1 VSYSVPSF
9 ASQASLLSPRV
20 IWTVFQP
27 SGSVS
32 LGKPEASR
40 FCESEMVYS
49 GRARGLLGALLL
61 CSSRFARSLRYDPNE
76 TDYNLNT
83 NQAATNPLDYSGT
96 WQDHTF
102 YPSPENWRFPF
113 YTLFLDRFVNGD
125 PSNDDING
133 TLFEQDIMGTTMRH
147 GGDLAGLVDTLDYIQ
162 GMGIKVRIPHSQAQ
176 IGADTAVGPLCSRN
190 TIHQHAVEV
199 RFILAS
205 RLHSTRSPFRKTR

>member
-1 VSYSVPSF
+1 MSYSVPSF

-32 LGKPEASR
+32 LRKPEASR

-49 GRARGLLGALLL
+49 GRARSLLGALLL

-162 GMGIKVRIPHSQAQ
+162 GMGIKVRIP
-176 IGADTAVGPLCSRN
+176 
-190 TIHQHAVEV
+190 
-199 RFILAS
+199 
-205 RLHSTRSPFRKTR
+205 RS